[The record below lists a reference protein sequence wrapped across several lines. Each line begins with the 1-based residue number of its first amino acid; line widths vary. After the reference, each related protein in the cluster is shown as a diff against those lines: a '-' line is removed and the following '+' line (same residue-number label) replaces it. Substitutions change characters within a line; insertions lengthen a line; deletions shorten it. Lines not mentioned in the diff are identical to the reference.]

1 MDNQEALRHDKISKL
16 LVKYSIPAILAML
29 VTSLYNTVD
38 RAFIGSI
45 EGVGALAISG
55 LGVTMPIFTI
65 IVGFGVLIAVGGST
79 NISIKLG
86 AKEKDDA
93 EKVLGNTLML
103 AIIIAIMIMIL
114 GTLFIDKILYLFG
127 ASEHTITYAR
137 DYIGVIFLGTPFNL
151 ISFSLNNA
159 IRAEGNPKLAA
170 KTMIVGCILNLILDP
185 IFIFGLGLGIKGA
198 AIATVLCQVVI
209 FLWVLSYF
217 VTKRSSLEL
226 KKENLKLDYKIV
238 KIIIAVGMAPFL
250 MEMATGIMHV
260 ITNTSLKVYGGDF
273 AIGAM
278 TAVTSI
284 SLLFMMPVFGLSQ
297 GMQTIIAYNYGA
309 KQYDRSKKALNL
321 AIICAVIILTIGFIL
336 IKIFPEFFI
345 GIFNKDKELTKLAI
359 KGINMNLFTLPIASI
374 AIIGPVYFQCIGK
387 AKQSMFLILLRQF
400 IVLIPLILI
409 LPKFL
414 NLNGVWLAQP
424 ISDIISVIIVLIFLN
439 KEFKNDN
446 KNIK

>member
-16 LVKYSIPAILAML
+16 LVKYSIPAILAMM

-79 NISIKLG
+79 NISMKLG
-86 AKEKDDA
+86 AKEKDNA

-103 AIIIAIMIMIL
+103 AIITSIVIMII

-127 ASEHTITYAR
+127 ASEDTITYAR

-151 ISFSLNNA
+151 IAFCLNNA

-198 AIATVLCQVVI
+198 AIATVLSQIVI
-209 FLWVLSYF
+209 SSWVLSYF
-217 VTKRSSLEL
+217 LTKKSSLEL
-226 KKENLKLDYKIV
+226 KKEHLKFDYKII

-250 MEMATGIMHV
+250 MEMATGLMHV
-260 ITNTSLKVYGGDF
+260 ITNNSLKAYGGDF

-309 KQYDRSKKALNL
+309 KQYDRSKKALKL
-321 AIICAVIILTIGFIL
+321 AIICAAIILTTGFIL

-359 KGINMNLFTLPIASI
+359 KGINMNLFTLPIAAI

-424 ISDIISVIIVLIFLN
+424 ISDIVSVIIVLIFLN

-446 KNIK
+446 KNI

>member
-1 MDNQEALRHDKISKL
+1 MDNQELLRHEKISKL
-16 LVKYSIPAILAML
+16 LVKYSIPAILAMM

-65 IVGFGVLIAVGGST
+65 IVGFGVLISVGGST

-86 AKEKDDA
+86 AQDKDEA

-103 AIIIAIMIMIL
+103 SIVFSIIIMII
-114 GTLFIDKILYLFG
+114 GTLFIDEILYLFG
-127 ASEHTITYAR
+127 ASKHTISYAK

-170 KTMIVGCILNLILDP
+170 NTMIIGCVLNLILDP
-185 IFIFGLGLGIKGA
+185 IFIFVFGLGIKGA
-198 AIATVLCQVVI
+198 AIATVICQVVI
-209 FLWVLSYF
+209 ATWVLSYF
-217 VTKRSSLEL
+217 VMKKSSLEL
-226 KKENLKLDYKIV
+226 KKSNLKLDYKIV
-238 KIIIAVGMAPFL
+238 KIIIVVGLAPFL
-250 MEMATGIMHV
+250 MEMATGLMHV

-309 KQYDRSKKALNL
+309 KQYDRSKKALKL
-321 AIICAVIILTIGFIL
+321 AIISAIVILTIGFIL
-336 IKIFPEFFI
+336 IKVFPEFFI
-345 GIFNKDKELTKLAI
+345 SIFNKDKELTKLAI
-359 KGINMNLFTLPIASI
+359 KGMNMNLFTLPISAI

-400 IVLIPLILI
+400 IILIPLILI
-409 LPKFL
+409 LPRFL
-414 NLNGVWLAQP
+414 NLTGVWIAQP
-424 ISDIISVIIVLIFLN
+424 ISDIISVIIVMVFLN
-439 KEFKNDN
+439 KEFKNID
-446 KNIK
+446 

>member
-1 MDNQEALRHDKISKL
+1 MDNQELLRHEKISKL
-16 LVKYSIPAILAML
+16 LVKYSIPAILAMM

-65 IVGFGVLIAVGGST
+65 IVGFGVLISVGGST

-86 AKEKDDA
+86 AQDKDEA

-103 AIIIAIMIMIL
+103 SIVFSIIIMII
-114 GTLFIDKILYLFG
+114 GTLFIDEILYLFG
-127 ASEHTITYAR
+127 ASKHTISYAK

-170 KTMIVGCILNLILDP
+170 NTMIIGCVLNLILDP
-185 IFIFGLGLGIKGA
+185 IFIFVFGLGIKGA
-198 AIATVLCQVVI
+198 AIATVICQVVI
-209 FLWVLSYF
+209 ATWVLSYF
-217 VTKRSSLEL
+217 VMKKSSLEL
-226 KKENLKLDYKIV
+226 KKSNLKLDYKIV
-238 KIIIAVGMAPFL
+238 KIIIVVGLAPFL
-250 MEMATGIMHV
+250 MEMATGLMHV

-309 KQYDRSKKALNL
+309 KQYDRSKKVLKL
-321 AIICAVIILTIGFIL
+321 AIISAIVILTIGFIL
-336 IKIFPEFFI
+336 IKVFPEFFI
-345 GIFNKDKELTKLAI
+345 SIFNKDKELTKLAI
-359 KGINMNLFTLPIASI
+359 KGMNMNLFTLPISAI

-400 IVLIPLILI
+400 IILIPLILI
-409 LPKFL
+409 LPRFL
-414 NLNGVWLAQP
+414 NLTGVWIAQP
-424 ISDIISVIIVLIFLN
+424 ISDIISVIIVMVFLN
-439 KEFKNDN
+439 KEFKNID
-446 KNIK
+446 

>member
-16 LVKYSIPAILAML
+16 LVKYSIPAILAMM

-86 AKEKDDA
+86 AKEKDNA

-103 AIIIAIMIMIL
+103 AIITSIVIMII

-127 ASEHTITYAR
+127 ASEDTITYAR

-151 ISFSLNNA
+151 IAFCLNNA

-198 AIATVLCQVVI
+198 AIATVLSQIVI
-209 FLWVLSYF
+209 SSWVLSYF
-217 VTKRSSLEL
+217 LTKKSSLEL
-226 KKENLKLDYKIV
+226 KKENLKFDYKIV

-250 MEMATGIMHV
+250 MEMATGLMHV
-260 ITNTSLKVYGGDF
+260 ITNNSLKAYGGDF

-309 KQYDRSKKALNL
+309 KQYDRSKKALKL
-321 AIICAVIILTIGFIL
+321 AIICAVIILTTGFIL

-359 KGINMNLFTLPIASI
+359 KGINMNLFTLPIAAI

-424 ISDIISVIIVLIFLN
+424 ISDIMSVIIVLIFLN

-446 KNIK
+446 KNI

>member
-16 LVKYSIPAILAML
+16 LVKYSIPAILAMM

-65 IVGFGVLIAVGGST
+65 IVGFGVLISVGGST

-86 AKEKDDA
+86 AKEKDNA

-103 AIIIAIMIMIL
+103 AIITSIVIMII

-127 ASEHTITYAR
+127 ASEDTITYAR

-151 ISFSLNNA
+151 IAFCLNNA

-198 AIATVLCQVVI
+198 AIATVLSQIVI
-209 FLWVLSYF
+209 SSWVLSYF
-217 VTKRSSLEL
+217 LTKKSSLEL
-226 KKENLKLDYKIV
+226 KKENLKFDYKIV

-250 MEMATGIMHV
+250 MEMATGLMHV
-260 ITNTSLKVYGGDF
+260 ITNNSLKAYGGDF

-309 KQYDRSKKALNL
+309 KQYDRSKKALKL
-321 AIICAVIILTIGFIL
+321 AIICAVIILTTGFIL

-359 KGINMNLFTLPIASI
+359 KGINMNLFTLPIAAI

-446 KNIK
+446 KNI

>member
-16 LVKYSIPAILAML
+16 LVKYSIPAILAMM

-65 IVGFGVLIAVGGST
+65 IVGFGVLISVGGST

-86 AKEKDDA
+86 AKEKDNA

-103 AIIIAIMIMIL
+103 AIITSIVIMII
-114 GTLFIDKILYLFG
+114 GTLFIDNILYLFG
-127 ASEHTITYAR
+127 ASEDTITYAR

-151 ISFSLNNA
+151 IAFCLNNA

-198 AIATVLCQVVI
+198 AIATVLSQIVI
-209 FLWVLSYF
+209 SSWVLSYF
-217 VTKRSSLEL
+217 LTKKSSLEL
-226 KKENLKLDYKIV
+226 KKENLKFDYKIV

-250 MEMATGIMHV
+250 MEMATGLMHV
-260 ITNTSLKVYGGDF
+260 ITNNSLKAYGGDF

-309 KQYDRSKKALNL
+309 KQYDRSKKALKL
-321 AIICAVIILTIGFIL
+321 AIICAVIILTTGFIL

-345 GIFNKDKELTKLAI
+345 GIFNKDKELTKLSI
-359 KGINMNLFTLPIASI
+359 KGINMNLFTLPIAAI
-374 AIIGPVYFQCIGK
+374 AIIGLVYFQCIGK

-424 ISDIISVIIVLIFLN
+424 ISDIMSVIIVLIFLN

-446 KNIK
+446 KNI

>member
-16 LVKYSIPAILAML
+16 LVKYSIPAILAMM

-86 AKEKDDA
+86 AKEKDNA

-103 AIIIAIMIMIL
+103 AIIISIVIMII
-114 GTLFIDKILYLFG
+114 GTLFIDNILYLFG
-127 ASEHTITYAR
+127 ASEDTITYAR

-151 ISFSLNNA
+151 IAFCLNNA

-185 IFIFGLGLGIKGA
+185 IFIFVLGLGIKGA
-198 AIATVLCQVVI
+198 AIATVLSQIVI
-209 FLWVLSYF
+209 SSWVLSYF
-217 VTKRSSLEL
+217 FTNKSSLEL
-226 KKENLKLDYKIV
+226 KKENLKFDYKIV

-260 ITNTSLKVYGGDF
+260 ITNNSLKAYGGDF

-309 KQYDRSKKALNL
+309 KQYDRSKKALKL
-321 AIICAVIILTIGFIL
+321 AIICAVIILSTGFIL

-345 GIFNKDKELTKLAI
+345 GIFNKDKELTKLAV
-359 KGINMNLFTLPIASI
+359 KGINMNLFTLPIAAI
-374 AIIGPVYFQCIGK
+374 AIIGPLYFQCIGK

-446 KNIK
+446 KNI

>member
-16 LVKYSIPAILAML
+16 LVKYSIPAILAMM

-79 NISIKLG
+79 NISMKLG
-86 AKEKDDA
+86 AKEKDNA

-103 AIIIAIMIMIL
+103 AIITSIVIMII

-127 ASEHTITYAR
+127 ASEDTITYAR

-151 ISFSLNNA
+151 IAFCLNNA

-198 AIATVLCQVVI
+198 AIATVLSQIVI
-209 FLWVLSYF
+209 SSWVLSYF
-217 VTKRSSLEL
+217 LTKKSSLEL
-226 KKENLKLDYKIV
+226 KKEHLKFDYKII

-250 MEMATGIMHV
+250 MEMATGLMHV
-260 ITNTSLKVYGGDF
+260 ITNNSLKAYGGDF

-309 KQYDRSKKALNL
+309 KQYDRSKKALKL
-321 AIICAVIILTIGFIL
+321 AIICAVIILTTGFIL

-359 KGINMNLFTLPIASI
+359 KGINMNLFTLPIVAI

-424 ISDIISVIIVLIFLN
+424 ISDIVSVIIVLIFLN

-446 KNIK
+446 KNI

>member
-16 LVKYSIPAILAML
+16 LVKYSIPAILAMM

-86 AKEKDDA
+86 AKEKDNA

-103 AIIIAIMIMIL
+103 AIIISIVIMII

-127 ASEHTITYAR
+127 ASEDTITYAR

-151 ISFSLNNA
+151 IAFCLNNA

-185 IFIFGLGLGIKGA
+185 IFIFVLGLGIKGA
-198 AIATVLCQVVI
+198 AIATVLSQIVI
-209 FLWVLSYF
+209 SSWVLSYF
-217 VTKRSSLEL
+217 FTNKSSLEL
-226 KKENLKLDYKIV
+226 KKENLKFDYKIV

-250 MEMATGIMHV
+250 MEMATGLMHV
-260 ITNTSLKVYGGDF
+260 ITNNSLKAYGGDF

-309 KQYDRSKKALNL
+309 KQYDRSKKALKL
-321 AIICAVIILTIGFIL
+321 AIICAVIILSTGFIL

-359 KGINMNLFTLPIASI
+359 KGINMNLFTLPIAAI
-374 AIIGPVYFQCIGK
+374 AIIGPLYFQCIGK

-446 KNIK
+446 KNI

>member
-16 LVKYSIPAILAML
+16 LVKYSIPAILAMM

-45 EGVGALAISG
+45 ESVGALAISG

-86 AKEKDDA
+86 AKEKDNA

-103 AIIIAIMIMIL
+103 AIIISIVIMII
-114 GTLFIDKILYLFG
+114 GTLFIDNILYLFG
-127 ASEHTITYAR
+127 ASEDTITYGR

-151 ISFSLNNA
+151 ISFCLNNA

-170 KTMIVGCILNLILDP
+170 NTMIVGCILNLILDP

-198 AIATVLCQVVI
+198 AIATVLSQIII

-217 VTKRSSLEL
+217 LTKKSSLEL
-226 KKENLKLDYKIV
+226 KKENLKFDYKIV

-250 MEMATGIMHV
+250 MEMATGLMHV
-260 ITNTSLKVYGGDF
+260 ITNNSLKAYGGDF

-309 KQYDRSKKALNL
+309 KQYDRSKKALKL
-321 AIICAVIILTIGFIL
+321 AIICAVIILTTGFIL

-359 KGINMNLFTLPIASI
+359 KGININLFTLPIAAI

-387 AKQSMFLILLRQF
+387 AKQSIFLILLRQF

-409 LPKFL
+409 LPRFL

-424 ISDIISVIIVLIFLN
+424 VSDIVSVIIVLIFLN

-446 KNIK
+446 KNI

>member
-1 MDNQEALRHDKISKL
+1 MDNQEDLRHDKISKL

-65 IVGFGVLIAVGGST
+65 IVGFGVLIAIGGST

-86 AKEKDDA
+86 AEEKDNA

-103 AIIIAIMIMIL
+103 AIITSIVIMVI

-137 DYIGVIFLGTPFNL
+137 NYIGVIFLGTPFNL
-151 ISFSLNNA
+151 IAFCLNNA

-198 AIATVLCQVVI
+198 AIATVLCQIVI
-209 FLWVLSYF
+209 SLWVLSYF
-217 VTKRSSLEL
+217 VTKKSSLEL
-226 KKENLKLDYKIV
+226 KKENLELDYKIV

-250 MEMATGIMHV
+250 MEMATGLMHV
-260 ITNTSLKVYGGDF
+260 ITNNSLKVYGGDF

-309 KQYDRSKKALNL
+309 KQYDRSKKALKL
-321 AIICAVIILTIGFIL
+321 AIICAVIILTTGFIL

-359 KGINMNLFTLPIASI
+359 KGINMNLFTLPIAAI

-424 ISDIISVIIVLIFLN
+424 ISDIISVIIVLVFLN
-439 KEFKNDN
+439 KEFKSD
-446 KNIK
+446 KG

>member
-16 LVKYSIPAILAML
+16 LVKYSIPAILAMM

-79 NISIKLG
+79 NISINLG

-151 ISFSLNNA
+151 IAFCLNNA

-185 IFIFGLGLGIKGA
+185 VFIFGLGLGIKGA
-198 AIATVLCQVVI
+198 AIATVLCQVI
-209 FLWVLSYF
+209 ISLWVLSYF
-217 VTKRSSLEL
+217 VTNKSSLEL

-309 KQYDRSKKALNL
+309 KQYDRSKKTLKL
-321 AIICAVIILTIGFIL
+321 AIICAVIILTTGFIL
-336 IKIFPEFFI
+336 TKIFPEFFI

-414 NLNGVWLAQP
+414 NLNGVWIAQP
-424 ISDIISVIIVLIFLN
+424 ISDIISVVIVLIFIN

-446 KNIK
+446 KNI

>member
-1 MDNQEALRHDKISKL
+1 MENQEALRHDKISKL
-16 LVKYSIPAILAML
+16 LVKYSIPAILAMM

-86 AKEKDDA
+86 AKEKDNA

-103 AIIIAIMIMIL
+103 AIITSIVIMII

-127 ASEHTITYAR
+127 ASEDTITYAR

-151 ISFSLNNA
+151 IAFCLNNA

-198 AIATVLCQVVI
+198 AIATVLSQIVI
-209 FLWVLSYF
+209 SSWVLSYF
-217 VTKRSSLEL
+217 LTKKSSLEL
-226 KKENLKLDYKIV
+226 KKENLKFDYKIV

-250 MEMATGIMHV
+250 MEMATGLMHV
-260 ITNTSLKVYGGDF
+260 ITNNSLKAYGGDF

-309 KQYDRSKKALNL
+309 KQYDRSKKALKL
-321 AIICAVIILTIGFIL
+321 AIICAVIILTTGFIL

-359 KGINMNLFTLPIASI
+359 KGINMNLFTLPIAAI

-424 ISDIISVIIVLIFLN
+424 ISDIMSVIIVLIFLN

-446 KNIK
+446 KNI

>member
-16 LVKYSIPAILAML
+16 LVKYSIPAILAMM

-86 AKEKDDA
+86 AKEKDNA

-103 AIIIAIMIMIL
+103 AIIISIVIMII

-127 ASEHTITYAR
+127 ASEDTITYAR

-151 ISFSLNNA
+151 IAFCLNNA

-185 IFIFGLGLGIKGA
+185 IFIFVLGLGIKGA
-198 AIATVLCQVVI
+198 AIATVLSQIVI
-209 FLWVLSYF
+209 SSWVLSYF
-217 VTKRSSLEL
+217 FTNKSSLEL
-226 KKENLKLDYKIV
+226 KKENLKFDYKIV

-250 MEMATGIMHV
+250 MEMATGLMHV
-260 ITNTSLKVYGGDF
+260 ITNNSLKAYGGDF

-309 KQYDRSKKALNL
+309 KQYDRSKKALKL
-321 AIICAVIILTIGFIL
+321 AIICAVIILSTGFIL

-359 KGINMNLFTLPIASI
+359 KGINMNLFTLPIAAI
-374 AIIGPVYFQCIGK
+374 AIIVPVYFQCIGK

-446 KNIK
+446 KNI

>member
-16 LVKYSIPAILAML
+16 LVKYSIPAILAMM

-65 IVGFGVLIAVGGST
+65 IVGFGVLISVGGST

-86 AKEKDDA
+86 AKEKDNA

-103 AIIIAIMIMIL
+103 AIITSIVIMII
-114 GTLFIDKILYLFG
+114 GTLFIDNILYLFG
-127 ASEHTITYAR
+127 ASEDTITYAR

-151 ISFSLNNA
+151 IAFCLNNA

-198 AIATVLCQVVI
+198 AIATVLSQIVI
-209 FLWVLSYF
+209 SSWVLSYF
-217 VTKRSSLEL
+217 LTKKSSLEL
-226 KKENLKLDYKIV
+226 KKENLKFDYKIV

-250 MEMATGIMHV
+250 MEMATGLMHV
-260 ITNTSLKVYGGDF
+260 ITNNSLKAYGGDF

-309 KQYDRSKKALNL
+309 KQYDRSKKALKL
-321 AIICAVIILTIGFIL
+321 AIICAVIILTTGFIL

-359 KGINMNLFTLPIASI
+359 KGINMNLFTLPIAAI

-424 ISDIISVIIVLIFLN
+424 ISDIMSVIIVLIFLN

-446 KNIK
+446 KNI

>member
-1 MDNQEALRHDKISKL
+1 MDNQELLRHEKISKL
-16 LVKYSIPAILAML
+16 LVKYSIPAILAMM

-65 IVGFGVLIAVGGST
+65 IVGFGVLISVGGST

-86 AKEKDDA
+86 AQDKDEA

-103 AIIIAIMIMIL
+103 SIVFSIIIMII
-114 GTLFIDKILYLFG
+114 GTLFIDEILYLFG
-127 ASEHTITYAR
+127 ASKHTISYAK

-170 KTMIVGCILNLILDP
+170 NTMIIGCVLNLILDP
-185 IFIFGLGLGIKGA
+185 IFIFVFGLGIKGA
-198 AIATVLCQVVI
+198 AIATVICQVVI
-209 FLWVLSYF
+209 ATWVLSYF
-217 VTKRSSLEL
+217 VMKKSSLEL
-226 KKENLKLDYKIV
+226 KKSNLKLDYKIV
-238 KIIIAVGMAPFL
+238 KIIIVVGLAPFL
-250 MEMATGIMHV
+250 MEMATGLMHV

-309 KQYDRSKKALNL
+309 KQYDRSKKALKL
-321 AIICAVIILTIGFIL
+321 AIISAIVILTIGFIL
-336 IKIFPEFFI
+336 IKVFPEFFI
-345 GIFNKDKELTKLAI
+345 SIFNKDKELTKLAI
-359 KGINMNLFTLPIASI
+359 KGINMNLFTLPISAI

-400 IVLIPLILI
+400 IILIPLILI
-409 LPKFL
+409 LPRFL
-414 NLNGVWLAQP
+414 NLTGVWIAQP
-424 ISDIISVIIVLIFLN
+424 ISDIISVIIVMVFLN
-439 KEFKNDN
+439 KEFKNID
-446 KNIK
+446 

>member
-16 LVKYSIPAILAML
+16 LVKYSIPAILAMM

-86 AKEKDDA
+86 AKEKDNA

-103 AIIIAIMIMIL
+103 AIITSIVIMII

-127 ASEHTITYAR
+127 ASEDTITYAR

-151 ISFSLNNA
+151 IAFCLNNA
-159 IRAEGNPKLAA
+159 IRSEGNPKLAA

-198 AIATVLCQVVI
+198 AIATVLSQIVI
-209 FLWVLSYF
+209 SSWVLSYF
-217 VTKRSSLEL
+217 LTKKSSLEL
-226 KKENLKLDYKIV
+226 KKENLKFDYKIV

-250 MEMATGIMHV
+250 MEMATGLMHV
-260 ITNTSLKVYGGDF
+260 ITNNSLKAYGGDF

-309 KQYDRSKKALNL
+309 KQYDRSKKALKL
-321 AIICAVIILTIGFIL
+321 AIICAVIILTTGFIL

-345 GIFNKDKELTKLAI
+345 GIFNKDKELTNLAI
-359 KGINMNLFTLPIASI
+359 KGINMNLFTLPIAAI

-424 ISDIISVIIVLIFLN
+424 ISDIMSVIIVLIFLN

-446 KNIK
+446 KNI

>member
-16 LVKYSIPAILAML
+16 LVKYSIPAILAMM

-86 AKEKDDA
+86 AKEKDNA

-103 AIIIAIMIMIL
+103 AIITSIVIMII

-127 ASEHTITYAR
+127 ASEDTITYAR

-151 ISFSLNNA
+151 IAFCLNNA
-159 IRAEGNPKLAA
+159 IRSEGNPKLAA

-198 AIATVLCQVVI
+198 AIATVLSQIVI
-209 FLWVLSYF
+209 SSWVLSYF
-217 VTKRSSLEL
+217 LTKKSSLEL
-226 KKENLKLDYKIV
+226 KKENLKFDYKIV

-250 MEMATGIMHV
+250 MEMATGLMHV
-260 ITNTSLKVYGGDF
+260 ITNNSLKAYGGDF

-309 KQYDRSKKALNL
+309 KQYDRSKKALKL
-321 AIICAVIILTIGFIL
+321 AIICAVIILTTGFIL

-359 KGINMNLFTLPIASI
+359 KGINMNLFTLPIAAI

-424 ISDIISVIIVLIFLN
+424 ISDIMSVIIVLIFLN

-446 KNIK
+446 KNI

>member
-16 LVKYSIPAILAML
+16 LVKYSIPAILAMM

-86 AKEKDDA
+86 AKEKDNA

-103 AIIIAIMIMIL
+103 AIITSIVIMII

-127 ASEHTITYAR
+127 ASEDTITYAR

-151 ISFSLNNA
+151 IAFCLNNA

-198 AIATVLCQVVI
+198 AIATVLSQIVI
-209 FLWVLSYF
+209 SSWVLSYF
-217 VTKRSSLEL
+217 LTKKSSLEL
-226 KKENLKLDYKIV
+226 KKENLKFDYKIV

-250 MEMATGIMHV
+250 MEMATGLMHV
-260 ITNTSLKVYGGDF
+260 ITNNSLKAYGGDF

-309 KQYDRSKKALNL
+309 KQYDRSKKALKL
-321 AIICAVIILTIGFIL
+321 AIICAVIILTTGFIL

-359 KGINMNLFTLPIASI
+359 KGINMNLFTLPIAAI

-446 KNIK
+446 KNI